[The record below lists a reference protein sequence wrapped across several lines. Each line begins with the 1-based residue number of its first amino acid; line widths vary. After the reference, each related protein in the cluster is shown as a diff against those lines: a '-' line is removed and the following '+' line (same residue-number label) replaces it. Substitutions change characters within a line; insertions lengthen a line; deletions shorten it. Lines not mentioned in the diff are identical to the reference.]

1 MTGKRRQSPE
11 PEYFYNQESNNQL
24 HVSYMLATCCF
35 SLTAASRQQTS
46 ENVPLCFNKQ
56 LVTLSKSVWPS
67 IKGRFSSSVVEQHVA
82 EPHVAPGDG
91 SFIII
96 NTHTL
101 FVPYTQILTNTP
113 NLDESSAESRSQHF
127 LLLEQR
133 NNLL

>member
-1 MTGKRRQSPE
+1 MTGKRRKSPE

-67 IKGRFSSSVVEQHVA
+67 IKGRFSSSVVE
-82 EPHVAPGDG
+82 PHVAPGDG

-96 NTHTL
+96 NTQTL